1 MVNGPLLF
9 LIHGSQMSIDL
20 ESVSKLYYNSR
31 EIVPYE
37 SVSLKSDYS
46 TLVLLFFGD
55 GYFIVGLSCVI

>member
-37 SVSLKSDYS
+37 SISLKSDYS

-55 GYFIVGLSCVI
+55 GYFIV

>member
-1 MVNGPLLF
+1 MGQFLF

-37 SVSLKSDYS
+37 SISLKSDYS
-46 TLVLLFFGD
+46 TLVLLFLGD